1 MQDLL
6 GSGEL
11 PQEIYLNGVKIELDE
26 DMTVDSFVKAV
37 NDKTAETGVRVSFDT
52 ATQRFFFMT
61 VHTGTTWTKEGES
74 ETRYVKIDFFDKG
87 GGERI
92 DYDEPLFNFLN
103 KAVGIDERFLLDE
116 SGNRFL
122 NPEDF
127 IHQNELNQSE
137 EGQGVADPRKML
149 VGQNARIIYQGA
161 ELEFTSNHFSV
172 NGLNIQLKGTGEM
185 TVTVSPDVDAVFNA
199 IKKFVEEYNKLVD
212 EVNKKLQEPRY
223 RDYAPLTQEQ
233 KDEMTEKEIELW
245 EERAKSGMLRN
256 DSMLVSILSQ
266 FRTVISSFVE
276 SSRFKTLSAIS
287 IDTGSYYE
295 RGKLVIK
302 DETKLRDLISQN
314 LEEVMKLFVINDPN
328 DESKYGIGKRLYD
341 LADKAVKQLEAK
353 AGNLLSYSLA
363 DNSTLGKRIK
373 ELDERI
379 SQMQNRLIAIEQRY
393 WAQFTALERAIARMN
408 MQSAWLAQ
416 TFGGG
421 Q

>member
-1 MQDLL
+1 MAVNSIYSNTIRFSGLATGLDTDKIVKELMNAHRIPLVRLQQQRQLLEWQKEAYREVNRLMTSFRDAVAPLRLQSTFQEKTAYVNNTSVADVKASGNAFEGTYSITVQQLARGASLTGQSLKKEGMNVTKETRMQDLL

-137 EGQGVADPRKML
+137 EGQGVADP
-149 VGQNARIIYQGA
+149 
-161 ELEFTSNHFSV
+161 
-172 NGLNIQLKGTGEM
+172 
-185 TVTVSPDVDAVFNA
+185 
-199 IKKFVEEYNKLVD
+199 
-212 EVNKKLQEPRY
+212 
-223 RDYAPLTQEQ
+223 
-233 KDEMTEKEIELW
+233 
-245 EERAKSGMLRN
+245 
-256 DSMLVSILSQ
+256 
-266 FRTVISSFVE
+266 
-276 SSRFKTLSAIS
+276 
-287 IDTGSYYE
+287 
-295 RGKLVIK
+295 
-302 DETKLRDLISQN
+302 
-314 LEEVMKLFVINDPN
+314 
-328 DESKYGIGKRLYD
+328 
-341 LADKAVKQLEAK
+341 
-353 AGNLLSYSLA
+353 
-363 DNSTLGKRIK
+363 
-373 ELDERI
+373 
-379 SQMQNRLIAIEQRY
+379 
-393 WAQFTALERAIARMN
+393 
-408 MQSAWLAQ
+408 
-416 TFGGG
+416 
-421 Q
+421 